1 MKVAYEGCRKTFCE
15 DLGKPRYHAG
25 EWKAPRLEGKLAW
38 LVNNQAFAAFPS
50 MAIGQEHFAAIL
62 FVIALMGI
70 ALVVLVVLLCSVIST
85 DIRLRHPDVS
95 CSRIGNSLRESD

>member
-1 MKVAYEGCRKTFCE
+1 M
-15 DLGKPRYHAG
+15 LGSG
-25 EWKAPRLEGKLAW
+25 KALRLEGKLAW

-70 ALVVLVVLLCSVIST
+70 ALVVLVVLFLMF
-85 DIRLRHPDVS
+85 RNQHPDTTKTPRRFLLS
-95 CSRIGNSLRESD
+95 NCK

>member
-15 DLGKPRYHAG
+15 DLGKPSISCWGVERHRA
-25 EWKAPRLEGKLAW
+25 WRANWAW

-50 MAIGQEHFAAIL
+50 MAIGQEHFPAIL

-70 ALVVLVVLLCSVIST
+70 ALVVLVVLFLT
-85 DIRLRHPDVS
+85 FRNE
-95 CSRIGNSLRESD
+95 RIYRQRGRGGYSPV